1 MSEDDAHR
9 SNNDGALAV
18 KRHAISLALL
28 LQQQFATQNIA
39 GITRTCRAA
48 AARLSRR
55 PIPWRRST
63 HGRPPTL
70 SAFGNAGKTGD
81 KDERCEGVG

>member
-28 LQQQFATQNIA
+28 LQQQFAKQN
-39 GITRTCRAA
+39 
-48 AARLSRR
+48 
-55 PIPWRRST
+55 
-63 HGRPPTL
+63 
-70 SAFGNAGKTGD
+70 NAGT
-81 KDERCEGVG
+81 RRTF

>member
-48 AARLSRR
+48 ALPVPSVL
-55 PIPWRRST
+55 
-63 HGRPPTL
+63 PTERIAHL
-70 SAFGNAGKTGD
+70 GTAGDCLHCGIS
-81 KDERCEGVG
+81 V